1 MREEALYTFKEICEL
16 AGVPYSTGRYYK
28 AKHKEFIT
36 PVGTDVSTFGQH
48 GRTTTG
54 DKRGLA
60 ENS

>member
-36 PVGTDVSTFGQH
+36 PGGYCSE
-48 GRTTTG
+48 R
-54 DKRGLA
+54 R
-60 ENS
+60 